1 MSDWRQSPCT
11 PSSLCGRCTNLVYT
25 FHLTSYHTGLLLKIG
40 LKCMLCFKMHQN
52 HHLILHLLCWSVSS
66 DINTS
71 RQLITWE
78 PLQQDKD
85 SFNTGVSQVST
96 VSTAMR
102 GELGSSCVYLNGS
115 HIHWD
120 HSFCCFQDL
129 LFGKARWVWTRMPSW
144 GSCRRRFGEKERRW
158 RGCRGRWTRGWRGRR
173 RPSRAR
179 EVEEQYLKGRREA
192 NTPDLISHLV
202 MMFCASTKTF
212 K

>member
-1 MSDWRQSPCT
+1 
-11 PSSLCGRCTNLVYT
+11 
-25 FHLTSYHTGLLLKIG
+25 
-40 LKCMLCFKMHQN
+40 MLFFKMHQN

-96 VSTAMR
+96 VSTARR
-102 GELGSSCVYLNGS
+102 GALGSSCVYLNDS
-115 HIHWD
+115 HIHRD
-120 HSFCCFQDL
+120 HSFCCFQDKRDG
-129 LFGKARWVWTRMPSW
+129 FGQ
-144 GSCRRRFGEKERRW
+144 
-158 RGCRGRWTRGWRGRR
+158 GRR
-173 RPSRAR
+173 AEEAAGGDSERKREGGEVAEGGEREDGEGGEGQAGQGRLRISR
-179 EVEEQYLKGRREA
+179 RREA